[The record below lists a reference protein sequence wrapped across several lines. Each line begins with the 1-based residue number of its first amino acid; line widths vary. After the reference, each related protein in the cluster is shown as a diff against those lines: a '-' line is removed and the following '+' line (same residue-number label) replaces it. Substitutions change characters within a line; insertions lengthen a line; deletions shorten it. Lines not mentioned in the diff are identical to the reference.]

1 MAMYSP
7 QVEAARQGLK
17 SELAQT
23 TMRARRALFKDADL
37 PTSEWPR
44 VRLVNVPNQTR
55 GRALYQPAETLAHR
69 PHCLRRAGANIPLD
83 FRRFLQ
89 WMSR

>member
-1 MAMYSP
+1 LIRFQSRSSSGSTRGSMAMYSP

-37 PTSEWPR
+37 PTSE
-44 VRLVNVPNQTR
+44 
-55 GRALYQPAETLAHR
+55 
-69 PHCLRRAGANIPLD
+69 
-83 FRRFLQ
+83 
-89 WMSR
+89 

>member
-37 PTSEWPR
+37 PTSE
-44 VRLVNVPNQTR
+44 
-55 GRALYQPAETLAHR
+55 
-69 PHCLRRAGANIPLD
+69 
-83 FRRFLQ
+83 
-89 WMSR
+89 